1 MGGRSQTFS
10 AGKLIRV
17 MGRKHRGPV
26 FFQVTTSTRHLLVN
40 TLEVRGATDFVIV
53 PCLLCFMSESMT
65 LSSIFYQG
73 GGNPKASAFA
83 RAFEV
88 EATLQRFSTMFNC
101 LSLPLSLSFLDLM
114 CLLLSLY
121 RCLPLSLYLLQFVP
135 LLHLFP
141 LFCLFH
147 QLHVFVRPAASLSIC
162 NIYIILL
169 LRIEKQA
176 MNRLNRYDS
185 TV

>member
-1 MGGRSQTFS
+1 
-10 AGKLIRV
+10 
-17 MGRKHRGPV
+17 
-26 FFQVTTSTRHLLVN
+26 
-40 TLEVRGATDFVIV
+40 
-53 PCLLCFMSESMT
+53 
-65 LSSIFYQG
+65 
-73 GGNPKASAFA
+73 
-83 RAFEV
+83 
-88 EATLQRFSTMFNC
+88 
-101 LSLPLSLSFLDLM
+101 M
-114 CLLLSLY
+114 CLLLSLS